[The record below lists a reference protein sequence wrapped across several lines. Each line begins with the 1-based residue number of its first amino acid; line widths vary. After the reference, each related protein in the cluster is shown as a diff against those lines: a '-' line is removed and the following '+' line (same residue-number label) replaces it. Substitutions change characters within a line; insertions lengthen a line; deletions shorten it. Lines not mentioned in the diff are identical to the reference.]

1 MLNVSK
7 REIVPGEQRKKG
19 GARKERSRGHLRE
32 LSARCAESTCAEME
46 KQNKKVKDCVYS

>member
-19 GARKERSRGHLRE
+19 GARKERSRGRLRE
-32 LSARCAESTCAEME
+32 LSARCAESTCAETE